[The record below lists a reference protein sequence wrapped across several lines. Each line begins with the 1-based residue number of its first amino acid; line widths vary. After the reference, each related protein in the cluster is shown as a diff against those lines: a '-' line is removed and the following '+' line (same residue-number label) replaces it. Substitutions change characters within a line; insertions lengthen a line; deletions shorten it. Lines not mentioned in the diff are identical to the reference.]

1 MARQN
6 RDRKAFH
13 VLQGT
18 FAPGTTPMFCL
29 SYISQIL
36 LRFTRL
42 SAAFVSPFFSE
53 LFFLPLFAEQ
63 AVTLYHVRAPLVVSA
78 VQAAALLLAS
88 FAQRGHFVLEVRLL
102 FISLFGGNHPT

>member
-6 RDRKAFH
+6 RKAFH

-18 FAPGTTPMFCL
+18 FAP
-29 SYISQIL
+29 
-36 LRFTRL
+36 
-42 SAAFVSPFFSE
+42 
-53 LFFLPLFAEQ
+53 EQ

-88 FAQRGHFVLEVRLL
+88 FAQRGHFVLEVRRMKLHVRQPQ
-102 FISLFGGNHPT
+102 GTTARREA